1 MLEMNV
7 VRYCVVRTSPRS
19 QDLYF
24 YFNSRP
30 LRVKGRNA
38 QLKSIR
44 DSMAVRFKKKLLFI
58 LLLVFHQL
66 SFGVFLF
73 TLMLVNL
80 S

>member
-1 MLEMNV
+1 M
-7 VRYCVVRTSPRS
+7 
-19 QDLYF
+19 
-24 YFNSRP
+24 
-30 LRVKGRNA
+30 KGRNA